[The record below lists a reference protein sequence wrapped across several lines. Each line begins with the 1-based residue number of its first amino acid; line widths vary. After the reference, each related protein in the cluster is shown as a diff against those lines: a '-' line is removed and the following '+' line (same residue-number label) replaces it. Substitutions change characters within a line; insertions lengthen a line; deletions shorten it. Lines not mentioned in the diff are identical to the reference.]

1 MRFSR
6 STALLLTSFV
16 LGGCGGATS
25 PRSVV
30 NRRVYQLV
38 TLGGAA
44 LPVEVDSGAA
54 GVTSLMSERLTLE
67 SNDSSMSEA
76 HTVLSSPP
84 SADVPAT
91 INTLGTYRI
100 TGDSIEVGVFGSC
113 PGSCPPNRVG
123 AVADSSVTLISKLR
137 GPTDRIYLFRLISD
151 SSH

>member
-6 STALLLTSFV
+6 STVLLLTSFV

-25 PRSVV
+25 PGSVV
-30 NRRVYQLV
+30 NRRVYRLERV
-38 TLGGAA
+38 GGGE

-54 GVTSLMSERLTLE
+54 GVTSLKSEFLTLE
-67 SNDSSMSEA
+67 SNDSALSEA

-84 SADVPAT
+84 GADVPAI

-123 AVADSSVTLISKLR
+123 VVADSSVTLISKTQ